1 MSDTY
6 DKTKARLYYFENKQ
20 KISEQRKVYYKKN
33 KLKIDEYHRKYIKKT
48 KQVECKAFDKDDP
61 NILTIVF

>member
-48 KQVECKAFDKDDP
+48 KAFDKDDP
-61 NILTIVF
+61 NILTIIF